1 MFPGRYSTQF
11 PSKLDFPIRSYVVK
25 YGRKL
30 PFRPDEF
37 RDENP
42 LVWEIKSKGIKLL

>member
-1 MFPGRYSTQF
+1 MVDALLLSDTRIETV
-11 PSKLDFPIRSYVVK
+11 R
-25 YGRKL
+25 
-30 PFRPDEF
+30 FRPDEL